1 MLLTLGP
8 LRQGPDNDLQE
19 RGASRGREDQ
29 NVLSAL
35 EEYSLRA
42 GKFPHLR
49 LAIWESLMQEEAFKL
64 TQSTKNR

>member
-1 MLLTLGP
+1 MLLALGP

-19 RGASRGREDQ
+19 SGASRGREDQ

-42 GKFPHLR
+42 EKFPRLR
-49 LAIWESLMQEEAFKL
+49 LAI
-64 TQSTKNR
+64 